1 MDVWTLKFSAIGLI
15 FVTGIVGGMMPLRI
29 ELGAVGQRRM
39 SFGNAFSAG
48 VFLGAGLL
56 HMLPDAIEQFGRFA
70 EGINYPLP
78 ALVCATGF
86 LMILLLEKGLLAG
99 REDVGDLAAQRTFY
113 PVVLLLVLS
122 LHSVIAGTS
131 LGLETELVASLAI
144 FIAIIAHKGAAAF
157 SLGVSLR
164 QGSFPRSRHI
174 ALVMLFS
181 IMVPFGVLLGA
192 LFASDI
198 GGHMDTEFEGIFDA
212 LAAGTFIYVG
222 VLEILPDVFGNVE
235 NRWSK
240 LCLILAGFGLMAL
253 IALWT

>member
-1 MDVWTLKFSAIGLI
+1 MDVWTLKISAIGLI
-15 FVTGIVGGMMPLRI
+15 FLTGIVGGTMPLRI
-29 ELGAVGQRRM
+29 KLGAVGRRRM

-56 HMLPDAIEQFGRFA
+56 HMLPDSVEQFALFA
-70 EGINYPLP
+70 GDIDYPMP
-78 ALVCATGF
+78 ALLCAAGF
-86 LMILLLEKGLLAG
+86 LLILFLEKGFLGG
-99 REDVGDLAAQRTFY
+99 REGLEDLSAQRVFY
-113 PVVLLLVLS
+113 PFVLLVVLS
-122 LHSVIAGTS
+122 LHSLIAGTS
-131 LGLETELVASLAI
+131 LGLETHLVASLAI

-164 QGSFPRSRHI
+164 QGGFPRSRHI
-174 ALVMLFS
+174 GLVTLFS
-181 IMVPFGVLLGA
+181 IMVPIGVLLGA

-198 GGHMDTEFEGIFDA
+198 GGRMDTEFEGIFDA

-222 VLEILPDVFGNVE
+222 VLEILPDVFGGVE
-235 NRWSK
+235 NRWAK